1 MLGFGLAK
9 KAVLLG
15 VGAVLLYFG
24 VTFVQVFTASRTNDV
39 QRVGAIVVLG
49 AAQYDGEPSPVF
61 RARLDHA
68 ATLFQ
73 NGMAPVVVV
82 TGGRQEGD
90 RLSEGQAGYGYLI
103 GQGIPESA
111 LRLENAGANSWES
124 LAAASRFLRDEGVT
138 DVLLVSSPYH
148 AMRIQQIAAE
158 LGLTGYVS
166 STRTSPE
173 GFGSQ
178 LAHLGRETVAVG
190 VGRIIGYGRLVRLD
204 EGVGRVRDASG
215 TG

>member
-9 KAVLLG
+9 KIVTFGLLAV
-15 VGAVLLYFG
+15 VVYFG
-24 VTFVQVFTASRTNDV
+24 VTFFQVLLASRSNDDE
-39 QRVGAIVVLG
+39 RVGAIIVLG

-73 NGMAPVVVV
+73 DGLAPVVVV
-82 TGGRQEGD
+82 TGGRQQGD

-103 GQGIPESA
+103 GAGVPESA

-148 AMRIQQIAAE
+148 AMRIKEIATE
-158 LGLTGYVS
+158 LGLRGYVS

-173 GFGSQ
+173 GLGSQ
-178 LAHLGRETVAVG
+178 LVHLGKETLAVG
-190 VGRIIGYGRLVRLD
+190 VGRIIGYGRLVRL
-204 EGVGRVRDASG
+204 EGVRSA
-215 TG
+215 

>member
-1 MLGFGLAK
+1 VLGFGLAK
-9 KAVLLG
+9 RVILVGLAV
-15 VGAVLLYFG
+15 VLLYFG
-24 VTFVQVFTASRTNDV
+24 VTFVQVFLASRTNDV
-39 QRVGAIVVLG
+39 ERVGAIVVLG

-61 RARLDHA
+61 AARLDHA

-73 NGMAPVVVV
+73 NGLAPVVVV

-103 GQGIPESA
+103 GKGVPESA
-111 LRLENAGANSWES
+111 LRLENAGANSWGS
-124 LAAASRFLRDEGVT
+124 LAAAARFLRDEGVT
-138 DVLLVSSPYH
+138 SVLLVSSPYH

-166 STRTSPE
+166 STRSSPE

-178 LAHLGRETVAVG
+178 LVHLAKETVAVG
-190 VGRIIGYGRLVRLD
+190 IGRVIGYGRLVRL
-204 EGVGRVRDASG
+204 EGVGEAAG
-215 TG
+215 AL

>member
-1 MLGFGLAK
+1 MFRLGRRLATL
-9 KAVLLG
+9 AVA
-15 VGAVLLYFG
+15 AVVLYFG
-24 VTFVQVFTASRTNDV
+24 VTFVQVWIASRSDDV
-39 QRVGAIVVLG
+39 ERVGAIVVLG

-61 RARLDHA
+61 KARLDHA
-68 ATLFQ
+68 ATLFE
-73 NGMAPVVVV
+73 NGLAPVVVV

-103 GQGIPESA
+103 GKGVPESA

-148 AMRIQQIAAE
+148 ALRIRQIAGE
-158 LGLTGYVS
+158 LGLHGYVS

-173 GFGSQ
+173 GFTTQ
-178 LAHLGRETVAVG
+178 INHLGRETLAVG
-190 VGRIIGYGRLVRLD
+190 VGRVIGYGRLVRLD
-204 EGVGRVRDASG
+204 EGVGHVGDAVG